1 MTNQEILAYVNADT
15 TQAMIRSA
23 LETLISVPSVSQD
36 APAPHIFGDASAEAL
51 DRMLEIADKL
61 GFETENHDYYCGSV
75 LMPGEDPSDEIGI
88 IAHLDVVPAVEGWR
102 HPRFALTV
110 ENGLYIGRGV
120 RDDKGPAV
128 AALAAMYF
136 FKEKHI
142 RLPFTVRLLLGCD
155 EERGMGDL
163 PHFLASHAAPRFSF
177 SPDSVFPVCVGEKG
191 IAEIEINLGALDAG
205 LLSLKGGIVSNA
217 VADTAEAVLDPSLA
231 EQLRALALPANITL
245 SDRDGKPCLS
255 AAGKSAH
262 AAEPDGSVNAIVLLA
277 AFLLDS
283 QLLPAESASA
293 QALRFLCGTM
303 VDNHG
308 TGLNIAVSDAATG
321 KLSCVCGMAFMRAGQ
336 LIMDCNIRY
345 PASYDTFDPL
355 FARISAAASAAG
367 YQASFLS
374 GSTGYVFS
382 PEKPEI
388 AALTAAFS
396 DMTGLD
402 ANPYTMGGGTYARS
416 FPNTVAF
423 GAAVTEIETALGPG
437 CGGAHERDECV
448 RIEEFNQSA
457 AVFIRALLNLA
468 AL

>member
-102 HPRFALTV
+102 YPRFALTV

-245 SDRDGKPCLS
+245 SDRDGKP
-255 AAGKSAH
+255 
-262 AAEPDGSVNAIVLLA
+262 
-277 AFLLDS
+277 
-283 QLLPAESASA
+283 
-293 QALRFLCGTM
+293 
-303 VDNHG
+303 
-308 TGLNIAVSDAATG
+308 
-321 KLSCVCGMAFMRAGQ
+321 
-336 LIMDCNIRY
+336 
-345 PASYDTFDPL
+345 
-355 FARISAAASAAG
+355 
-367 YQASFLS
+367 
-374 GSTGYVFS
+374 
-382 PEKPEI
+382 
-388 AALTAAFS
+388 
-396 DMTGLD
+396 
-402 ANPYTMGGGTYARS
+402 
-416 FPNTVAF
+416 
-423 GAAVTEIETALGPG
+423 
-437 CGGAHERDECV
+437 
-448 RIEEFNQSA
+448 
-457 AVFIRALLNLA
+457 
-468 AL
+468 